1 MDATAISILVFFVL
15 VFLLGVPG
23 NILTIRVKTKR
34 RRKTSTQTFIIILAC
49 ADLFLCVFAS
59 TAVVGLSITDE
70 LFSAKACRGV
80 YAICVASVVQS
91 LLMMTSIA
99 ADRCAIMCYPHRKR
113 LDTKYTCLVAGG
125 CLVIATI
132 FAITIGLNTTIQSYG
147 GLVYR
152 CNVDS
157 GSWGMPFQKAMAG
170 LAAFCVIVIIL
181 LYAKVYCALRKHRR
195 VQVALG
201 PNLSQDNSSIA
212 NKQCSLIHQS
222 RMGPRSGRKSDI
234 GAFDQRRTPNSGG
247 YVATV
252 SSKVHNQC
260 HDERVVRE
268 ACFNDQE
275 ESSNVLVPEN
285 PERNQTLAYREQGG
299 QDGNNLPDTLA
310 PNHAHTSKDTD
321 RTLPGNPA
329 GHRATRE
336 RMVNE
341 SEEIRMKQLC
351 RSERQATT
359 MMLVVTIILI
369 VSWCPSVVSFV
380 APVQD
385 MVHIAKNKP
394 ALYVLLYL
402 LKLTVFI
409 SNATNPLVYTLMNK
423 RFRDEAKKMKERSQ
437 KVA

>member
-1 MDATAISILVFFVL
+1 MDATTISILVFFIL

-23 NILTIRVKTKR
+23 NILTIRIKTKR

-80 YAICVASVVQS
+80 YTICVASVVQS

-99 ADRCAIMCYPHRKR
+99 ADRCAIMCFPHRKR

-125 CLVIATI
+125 CLVISTM
-132 FAITIGLNTTIQSYG
+132 FAITIGLNTTVQSYG
-147 GLVYR
+147 GLVHR
-152 CNVDS
+152 CYVVS

-212 NKQCSLIHQS
+212 NKQCSLVHQC
-222 RMGPRSGRKSDI
+222 RMGPRSGSKSDT
-234 GAFDQRRTPNSGG
+234 GAFDQRKAPNFGG

-275 ESSNVLVPEN
+275 ESSNVLVPER

-299 QDGNNLPDTLA
+299 QHGNNIPDTLA
-310 PNHAHTSKDTD
+310 QHHAHTSKDTD
-321 RTLPGNPA
+321 GTHPWHGA
-329 GHRATRE
+329 GRE
-336 RMVNE
+336 RMRNE
-341 SEEIRMKQLC
+341 SEGIRMKRLC
-351 RSERQATT
+351 RSERQATK

-369 VSWCPSVVSFV
+369 VSWCPSVASFV

-402 LKLTVFI
+402 LKFTVFI

-423 RFRDEAKKMKERSQ
+423 RFRDEGWQEIRRFCCFLHWR
-437 KVA
+437 